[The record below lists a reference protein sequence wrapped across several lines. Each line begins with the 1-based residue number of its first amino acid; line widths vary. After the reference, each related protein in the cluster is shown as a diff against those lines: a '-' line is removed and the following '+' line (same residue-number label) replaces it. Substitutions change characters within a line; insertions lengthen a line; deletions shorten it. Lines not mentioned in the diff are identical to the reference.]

1 VGAYIPEDVLRSVL
15 EAANIRQFIEE
26 YVPLKKRGQNW
37 VGLCPFHPDKDPSFS
52 VNEQKQIF
60 YCFGCG
66 QGGDVFK
73 FLMKMQGMGFT
84 EAVKQVAARYGITV
98 PEKAPTPL
106 EAKRRKEAD
115 ELASLNQGAADYY
128 HRNLLFSP
136 EAGQARH
143 YLEKRGL
150 GPEIISRFKV
160 GWAPD
165 RWDGLV
171 KHLET
176 LGTAA
181 EAAERAGLLIRKDGV
196 RGHYDR
202 FRNRIIF
209 PIQDRFGRTVAL
221 GGRILGEGHPK
232 YLNSPETPIYHKG
245 SVLYGLFE
253 NKGAIRR
260 AGAGYVVEGYMD
272 LLALVEGG
280 VEPVVAS
287 LGTAFTEGHVKQL
300 RGLCRDWILVFDG
313 DEAGGN
319 AALRALPLFYALDL
333 RAKVLTLPAE
343 DDPDTFVRR
352 EGKEA
357 WESCA
362 ARALP
367 GLDFAMERGLERHG
381 RDPEGRHKTL
391 EEMLAILGPIT
402 DPVRK
407 SLLSGHVAQRLGV
420 REESLWTRLSAS
432 EPPTPRRPA
441 MRAATE
447 KAFENKAEAY
457 LMGFILGHPEHA
469 DAFLDA
475 GLEMW
480 LEDPSLRDLW
490 TSVLHLYSTS
500 GRLELSSLYEQLQP
514 APDLSALAKR
524 LSADIPPC
532 EDLEAELQGLIRYC
546 EERRK
551 KALRHHLLEQRRT
564 GVEEVDDK
572 SFIKQWQQLR

>member
-73 FLMKMQGMGFT
+73 FLMKMQGLGFT
-84 EAVKQVAARYGITV
+84 EAVKHVAARCGITV
-98 PEKAPTPL
+98 PEKTPTPL
-106 EAKRRKEAD
+106 EAKRRKETD
-115 ELASLNQGAADYY
+115 QLARLNQEAADLY

-136 EAGQARH
+136 EADQARR
-143 YLEKRGL
+143 YIEKRGL

-165 RWDGLV
+165 RWDGLI

-176 LGTAA
+176 LGTPAD
-181 EAAERAGLLIRKDGV
+181 AAERAGLLIRKDGG

-202 FRNRIIF
+202 FRGRIMF
-209 PIQDRFGRTVAL
+209 PIQNRSGKTVAL

-232 YLNSPETPIYHKG
+232 YLNSPETAIYHKG
-245 SVLYGLFE
+245 SILYGLFE

-260 AGAGYVVEGYMD
+260 AGTGYVVEGYMD
-272 LLALVEGG
+272 LLALVEAG

-333 RAKVLTLPAE
+333 RVKVLTLPAG
-343 DDPDTFVRR
+343 DDPDSFVRR
-352 EGKEA
+352 EGKEV
-357 WESCA
+357 WESFA
-362 ARALP
+362 VKALP
-367 GLDFAMERGLERHG
+367 GLDFAMERGLELHG

-391 EEMLAILGPIT
+391 EDVLVILGPIA

-420 REESLWTRLSAS
+420 REDSLWTRLSAA
-432 EPPTPRRPA
+432 EPLTPRRPVS
-441 MRAATE
+441 RAETS
-447 KAFENKAEAY
+447 KISENRAEAH

-480 LEDPSLRDLW
+480 LDDTSLRDLW
-490 TSVLHLYSTS
+490 TSILHLYSIS
-500 GRLELSSLYEQLQP
+500 GRLEPSLLYEQLQP

-532 EDLEAELQGLIRYC
+532 EDSEEVIQGLIRYC

-551 KALRHHLLEQRRT
+551 KALRHHLLEQMKT
-564 GVEEVDDK
+564 AVEGNDDENLLR
-572 SFIKQWQQLR
+572 QMQQLR